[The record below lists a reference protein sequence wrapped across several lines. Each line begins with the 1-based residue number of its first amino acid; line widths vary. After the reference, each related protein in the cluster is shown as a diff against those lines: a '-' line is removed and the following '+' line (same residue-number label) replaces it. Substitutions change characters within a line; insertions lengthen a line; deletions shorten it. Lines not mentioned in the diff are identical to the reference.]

1 MKKIVLLFL
10 STLALLSCETDL
22 DQTSPLQPGFEEA
35 SAESLVIASYAY
47 IKAAVN
53 FNLYFGDLRSD
64 DGFSDSGEEPH
75 ILFDQFSSDL
85 IRATD
90 EMLEPFWKGHVVAIT
105 HVNNAISNSAAGTE
119 INGEARFLRAYSY
132 FSLVQVFGGVPIVTD
147 GVISPEES
155 LTLTRNTA
163 EQVYSQVISDLTIA
177 ISSLPNEGSDGRPS
191 TYAAEALLAKVY
203 MAQGNTVAAEP
214 LLKSVIDNSGAS
226 LQTDYASVFSN
237 DNELNG
243 EILFAVQY
251 DSSDIV
257 ADKLEDLDLDSTNL
271 FTTAL
276 SGSESKIRYPVT
288 DDLTNAYDALD
299 TRDDAT
305 FNGVSVLKYLPEDPL
320 VTTDKNS
327 DYIVLRLADIILLYA
342 EAVNANAT
350 DNSTIASTIALLDDI
365 RIRAGLPILAAA
377 DFATTADVEQAI
389 KDERRFELAFE
400 GHRWFDLVRWGDA
413 KSVMNFADDDYL
425 LFPLPLREVNATGGS
440 VEQNPGY

>member
-10 STLALLSCETDL
+10 STLTLLSCETDL
-22 DQTSPLQPGFEEA
+22 EQNSALEPGFEQA
-35 SAESLVIASYAY
+35 NAESLVIASYAY
-47 IKAAVN
+47 LKAAVN
-53 FNLYFGDLRSD
+53 FNFYFGDLRSD

-90 EMLEPFWKGHVVAIT
+90 EMLEPFWKGHVIAIT
-105 HVNNAISNSAAGTE
+105 HVNNAINNSSDSDP

-132 FSLVQVFGGVPIVTD
+132 FSLVQVFGGVPIVTE
-147 GVISPEES
+147 GAISLDES
-155 LTLTRNTA
+155 NSLKRGSV
-163 EQVYSQVISDLTIA
+163 EDVYSLIISDLTKA
-177 ISSLPNEGSDGRPS
+177 ISSLTNESTDGRPS
-191 TYAAEALLAKVY
+191 SFAAQALLAKVY
-203 MAQGNTVAAEP
+203 MTQGNTVAAEP
-214 LLKSVIDNSGAS
+214 LLENVINNSGAT

-237 DNELNG
+237 DNELNS
-243 EILFAVQY
+243 EILFAIQY
-251 DSSDIV
+251 DSGDV
-257 ADKLEDLDLDSTNL
+257 QVDKFEDLNLDPTNL
-271 FTTAL
+271 FTTGL

-299 TRDDAT
+299 VRDDAT
-305 FNGVSVLKYLPEDPL
+305 FNGTGVLKYLPADPS

-327 DYIVLRLADIILLYA
+327 DYIVLRLADIILLHA
-342 EAVNANAT
+342 EAVNANAI
-350 DNSTIASTIALLDDI
+350 DNSTIASTLALFDDI
-365 RIRAGLPILAAA
+365 RVRAGLPVLVAA
-377 DFATTADVEQAI
+377 DFATTAAVEQAI

-413 KSVMNFADDDYL
+413 KSVLDFTNDDYL